1 MMKMMTMKNNVLENH
16 PSYRYA
22 KQIVDGTIKPPPLYF
37 ELNGEK
43 NFISPKYVKKQCK
56 IFLDIADDK
65 SSKYV
70 INVSRI
76 KKIDKILK
84 ILVMAKGIKVG
95 KKIYDALAGYQWL
108 IIVASLCTVY
118 RNDKNKRRYETVIL
132 EICRKNG
139 KTFIVALMVL
149 LLFYLEPRYSQF
161 YSVAPDGAL
170 AKEIKK
176 ALEPLIK
183 ANTEIFE
190 DGEFKI
196 LRDCIRHTL
205 TESVYT
211 PLNYSKDR
219 MDGKEPN
226 VFVADEVGALPS
238 DYPIEAM
245 RSGQLLVINKLG
257 FIISTK
263 YPTVDNPME
272 TEVSYAKKVLDNT
285 LPVPDETV
293 FALLYEPDETKNWT
307 TDDNIILQSN
317 PLAIEVEKIYKDL
330 IAKRNKAIEME
341 SKRENFLTKHCNIIY
356 QGAGTES
363 FIDVTEV
370 QKCKVDKIDWAGK
383 EVYIG
388 VDLSMTNDNCSV
400 AMTSNDNDTILAEA
414 ISFIPEG
421 RIEEKNQF
429 EKINYNEFINAMK
442 CIACGDRTVDYKVIE
457 DFVFEIENRYDVT
470 VMAIGYDR
478 YNALSS
484 AQKWDE
490 KYNTVQIRQHSD
502 TLHPPTKLLYEKI
515 MDGKFQYEENKLLE
529 INFQNA
535 RCVYDTNMNRYVNK
549 KKSNGKIDMVVALIN
564 SIYLL
569 QQEVFLENGNF
580 FVQVA

>member
-1 MMKMMTMKNNVLENH
+1 MKMMTMKNNNIELH
-16 PSYRYA
+16 PSYIYA
-22 KQIVDGTIKPPPLYF
+22 KKIVDGTLQPPPLYY

-43 NFISPKYVKKQCK
+43 QFISPKYVKKQCK
-56 IFLDIADDK
+56 IFLDIADNK
-65 SSKYV
+65 SSKY
-70 INVSRI
+70 IIDISRL
-76 KKIDKILK
+76 KRIDKILK
-84 ILVMAKGIKVG
+84 ILVMAKGIKRG
-95 KKIYDALAGYQWL
+95 RKIYEALAGYQWL

-118 RNDKNKRRYETVIL
+118 RDNKNKRRYETIIL

-139 KTFIVALMVL
+139 KTFIVALVIL
-149 LLFYLEPRYSQF
+149 LLFYLEPKYSQF

-183 ANTEIFE
+183 ANTSVFE
-190 DGEFKI
+190 EGEFKI
-196 LRDCIRHTL
+196 LRDCIRHSL
-205 TESVYT
+205 TETIYT

-226 VFVADEVGALPS
+226 VFVADEVGALPT
-238 DYPIEAM
+238 DYAIEAM
-245 RSGQLLVINKLG
+245 RSGQLLVFNKLG

-272 TEVSYAKKVLDNT
+272 TETTYAKKILDDIID
-285 LPVPDETV
+285 DEKV
-293 FALLYEPDETKNWT
+293 FALLFEPNETKNWT
-307 TDDNIILQSN
+307 NDDNIILQSN
-317 PLAIEVEKIYKDL
+317 PLAIEVEAVFRDL
-330 IAKRNKAIEME
+330 LDKRTKAIEME

-363 FIDVTEV
+363 FVDVTEV
-370 QKCKVDKIDWAGK
+370 QKCKVDKIDWSGK

-388 VDLSMTNDNCSV
+388 VDLAMTNDNCAV
-400 AMTSNDNDTILAEA
+400 AMTSNDDDVILAEA

-429 EKINYNEFINAMK
+429 EKVNYYDFINAMK
-442 CIACGDRTVDYKVIE
+442 CIACGDKTVDYKVIE
-457 DFVFEIENRYDVT
+457 DFVFAIEEKYDVV

-490 KYNTVQIRQHSD
+490 KYQTVQIRQHSD

-515 MDGKFQYEENKLLE
+515 MDGKFRYEDNKLLE

-535 RCVYDTNMNRYVNK
+535 RCVFDTNMNRYVNK

>member
-1 MMKMMTMKNNVLENH
+1 MTKMMAMKNSILENH
-16 PSYRYA
+16 PSYIYA

-43 NFISPKYVKKQCK
+43 KFISPKYVKKQCK

-70 INVSRI
+70 ININRI

-118 RNDKNKRRYETVIL
+118 RDDKNKRRYETVIL

-183 ANTEIFE
+183 TNTEIFE

-245 RSGQLLVINKLG
+245 RSGQLLVVNKLG

-330 IAKRNKAIEME
+330 ISKRNKAIEME

-370 QKCKVDKIDWAGK
+370 QKCKVEKIDWTGR

-400 AMTSNDNDTILAEA
+400 AMTSNDGDVILAEA

-429 EKINYNEFINAMK
+429 EKINYYEFINAMK
-442 CIACGDRTVDYKVIE
+442 CIACGDKTVDYKVIE
-457 DFVFEIENRYDVT
+457 DFVFAIENNYDVT
-470 VMAIGYDR
+470 IMAIGYDR

-515 MDGKFQYEENKLLE
+515 MDGKFKYEENKLLE

-580 FVQVA
+580 FIQVA

>member
-1 MMKMMTMKNNVLENH
+1 MMKMMTMKNNILENH
-16 PSYRYA
+16 PSYIYA
-22 KQIVDGTIKPPPLYF
+22 KQIVDGTIKLPPLYF

-43 NFISPKYVKKQCK
+43 KFISPKYVKKQCQ

-70 INVSRI
+70 INNSRI

-118 RNDKNKRRYETVIL
+118 RDDKNRRRYETVIL

-183 ANTEIFE
+183 ANAEVFE

-196 LRDCIRHTL
+196 LRDCIRHML

-245 RSGQLLVINKLG
+245 RSGQLLVVNKLG

-272 TEVSYAKKVLDNT
+272 TEVSYGKKVLDNI

-363 FIDVTEV
+363 FIDVTDL
-370 QKCKVDKIDWAGK
+370 QKCKVEKIDWKGK

-400 AMTSNDNDTILAEA
+400 AMTSNDNDIILAEA
-414 ISFIPEG
+414 ISFVPEG

-429 EKINYNEFINAMK
+429 EKINYYDFINAMK

-502 TLHPPTKLLYEKI
+502 TLHPPTKLLFEKI
-515 MDGKFQYEENKLLE
+515 MDGKFEYEENKLLE

-580 FVQVA
+580 FVQVG